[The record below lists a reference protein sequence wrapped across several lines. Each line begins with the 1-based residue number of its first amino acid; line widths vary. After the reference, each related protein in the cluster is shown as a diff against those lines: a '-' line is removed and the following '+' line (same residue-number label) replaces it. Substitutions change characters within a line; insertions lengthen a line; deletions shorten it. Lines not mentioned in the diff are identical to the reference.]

1 MEWREE
7 TRSVQ
12 YTHHYGA
19 MASVWRVHVGVAM
32 ISLMG
37 MGREARIPTKGSQGS
52 LLLSCLLPGRRPL
65 WRPARAP
72 PLLPLSPACAAAHEK
87 PKTRRLPSSCPD
99 LFLSS
104 PA

>member
-1 MEWREE
+1 ME

-32 ISLMG
+32 ISLKWEWG
-37 MGREARIPTKGSQGS
+37 VGRGS
-52 LLLSCLLPGRRPL
+52 LQRGHRDLSCLLPGRRPL
-65 WRPARAP
+65 WRQARAP
-72 PLLPLSPACAAAHEK
+72 PLLPLRPACAAAHEK